1 MNVGEM
7 FGPYELRAPL
17 GQGGMGQVW
26 RAHDTPLAREVA
38 IKVLAPELAA
48 DPTYRQRFLREARA
62 VARLQH
68 PNIVH
73 VYAFDE
79 LDGRL
84 FIAMPLLAGR
94 DLGTVL
100 HEDGPL
106 DPSEAVQ
113 IIQQVAE
120 ALAAAHQAG
129 VVHRDIKPTNIFVQ
143 PGGHVYLIDFGIA
156 HADSDESLTNG
167 THPIGTAAY
176 MAPERYDGQAGPEV
190 DIYALTCVLFE
201 CLTGRR
207 PFEGSSIAQQVA
219 AHLTKPPPRP
229 TDVDSNLPAAFD
241 DIVARGMAKDPA
253 HRYPTVAAFARALPS
268 PTGDTSAF
276 LELGRLLIEKDP
288 PDLEGARHWFEK
300 AATAGNVDAMCTLAT
315 LVYIMSN
322 DVTMAHYW
330 IENARDQLAEDEYAG
345 TRLSSRDVLKTVLDG
360 LSDLH
365 REQLAF
371 ELALRSDGEAMYHY
385 ALALVDDDGPSA
397 RLWLETAAK
406 HGYVYDSGELERLLA
421 GLDAKAP
428 VVPGIDAIR
437 EVWPNV
443 CAHIRGRSRTTHVM
457 LSGATVHAV
466 EDTRV
471 VLAHDSLPL
480 AKRLGDPRFSQWIT
494 EAFHAVL
501 GIEFDISCIC
511 TTPRPGGGVSALQRF
526 DSPGKEPALNAGPI
540 LSVENVR
547 SRWSE
552 VREQVRQRSRTVEV
566 MLTRAD
572 VASMEGNRVVL
583 TVDSAPLRK
592 RLREP
597 RNSCVVEDALFEV
610 FGIKIELI
618 LGEDSHSAL

>member
-17 GQGGMGQVW
+17 GRGGMGQVW
-26 RAHDTPLAREVA
+26 RARDTPLDREVA

-79 LDGRL
+79 LNGRL

-100 HEDGPL
+100 REDGPL
-106 DPSEAVQ
+106 DPPEAVQ
-113 IIQQVAE
+113 IIRQVAE

-143 PGGHVYLIDFGIA
+143 PSGHVHLIDFGIA
-156 HADSDESLTNG
+156 HADGDEGLTNG
-167 THPIGTAAY
+167 SHPIGTVAY

-207 PFEGSSIAQQVA
+207 PFDGASIAQQIA

-253 HRYPTVAAFARALPS
+253 DRYATVAAFARALPS

-276 LELGRLLIEKDP
+276 IELGRLLIEKDP

-300 AATAGNVDAMCTLAT
+300 AATAGNVDAMRTLAT
-315 LVYIMSN
+315 LVYILSN
-322 DVTMAHYW
+322 DVTTAYYW
-330 IENARDQLAEDEYAG
+330 IENARDQLTEDEYVG
-345 TRLSSRDVLKTVLDG
+345 TRLSSMDVLKTVLDG

-371 ELALRSDGEAMYHY
+371 ELALRSDAEAMYHY
-385 ALALVDDDGPSA
+385 ALTLVRDHNPSA
-397 RLWLETAAK
+397 RDWLEFAK
-406 HGYVYDSGELERLLA
+406 RHGYVYGAGELERLLA
-421 GLDAKAP
+421 KLDAHPQTAP
-428 VVPGIDAIR
+428 DVGAIR
-437 EVWPNV
+437 EAWADV
-443 CAHIRGRSRTTHVM
+443 CKHVRDRSRTVHVI
-457 LSGATVHAV
+457 LSGAAVHGV
-466 EDTRV
+466 EGNRI
-471 VLAHDSLPL
+471 VLVHTSAAL
-480 AKRLGDPRFSQWIT
+480 AKRIADPRNAKVI
-494 EAFHAVL
+494 ADALDAVF
-501 GIEFDISCIC
+501 GIEFEISCIHQ
-511 TTPRPGGGVSALQRF
+511 PLSGDGGSAPQRF
-526 DSPGKEPALNAGPI
+526 DAPRKNLVSQVGSTLTVND
-540 LSVENVR
+540 VR

-552 VREQVRQRSRTVEV
+552 IREKVRHRSRTVEV
-566 MLTRAD
+566 MLTRAAVSYVD
-572 VASMEGNRVVL
+572 GKRVTL
-583 TVDSAPLRK
+583 TVDSMPLLK
-592 RLREP
+592 RLSDP
-597 RNSCVVEDALFEV
+597 RNSCVVEDAV
-610 FGIKIELI
+610 SDV
-618 LGEDSHSAL
+618 LGMKVDLAWAEETPPSP